1 MFKTITKDNIN
12 DLEYDNFLE
21 EKEVKESLNNNPF
34 GKYLIYQDKEIL
46 GYIYYSDIYERV
58 EINNFLVKEIHR
70 NCGIGN
76 ILLKFLT
83 ETVDKTISLEVR
95 LDNYNA
101 IHLYEKYGFKKQAI
115 RKNYYNGID
124 GILMVKEATN

>member
-1 MFKTITKDNIN
+1 MLKTITKDNIN

-21 EKEVKESLNNNPF
+21 EQELKESLNNNPF
-34 GKYLIYQDKEIL
+34 GKYLIYKEKEIL

-76 ILLKFLT
+76 TLLKFLT

-95 LDNYNA
+95 IDNYNA

-115 RKNYYNGID
+115 RKNYYDGID

>member
-1 MFKTITKDNIN
+1 MLKIITKDNIN
-12 DLEYDNFLE
+12 DLEYDNFLKIE
-21 EKEVKESLNNNPF
+21 EVKNNLNNNPF
-34 GKYLIYQDKEIL
+34 GKYL
-46 GYIYYSDIYERV
+46 IYERV

-83 ETVDKTISLEVR
+83 ETVDKPISLEVR
-95 LDNYNA
+95 IDNYNA
-101 IHLYEKYGFKKQAI
+101 IHLYEKYGFVKQAI
-115 RKNYYNGID
+115 RKDYYNGID

>member
-1 MFKTITKDNIN
+1 MLKTITKDNIN

-21 EKEVKESLNNNPF
+21 EQEVKESLNNNPF
-34 GKYLIYQDKEIL
+34 GKYLIYKDKEIL

-58 EINNFLVKEIHR
+58 EINNFLVKKIHR

-76 ILLKFLT
+76 TLLKFLT

-95 LDNYNA
+95 IDNYNA

>member
-1 MFKTITKDNIN
+1 MLKTITKDNIN

-21 EKEVKESLNNNPF
+21 EQEVKESLNNNPF
-34 GKYLIYQDKEIL
+34 GKYLIYKDKEIL
-46 GYIYYSDIYERV
+46 GYIYYSDIYERI

-95 LDNYNA
+95 IDNYNA